1 MGTLQVGGTTLGV
14 KNTST
19 NKIDLSNAGDVN
31 ISGDITKDSLP
42 MYACRAWVNFDGTKD
57 TSGASSTSN
66 TNRLIRGSGNVASVL
81 RTGTGLY
88 TITFTTGMG
97 DGNYIMA
104 GMSSNHNNFV
114 SINNLSST
122 SGSEPSAS
130 SFQIRTCNH
139 EGSAEDSAIV
149 NVAIFR

>member
-1 MGTLQVGGTTLGV
+1 
-14 KNTST
+14 
-19 NKIDLSNAGDVN
+19 
-31 ISGDITKDSLP
+31 
-42 MYACRAWVNFDGTKD
+42 
-57 TSGASSTSN
+57 
-66 TNRLIRGSGNVASVL
+66 
-81 RTGTGLY
+81 GTGLY